1 MEFRI
6 DNKAIN
12 LASRKEIPLI
22 AKGKTGNIYRYG
34 SEVLKVFDGEI
45 KPQIDHD
52 TAKTM
57 TKIHTK
63 RILLPKRLLMCGN
76 TFSGYTLN
84 RIPKKGTKKKMVTTP
99 KDELVC
105 SIRELEED
113 VEEISANNILLSD
126 VSPENTIFN
135 GKLYL
140 SDPSKYT
147 KLSLAPT
154 EDLNRVNQYQIYLLL
169 SELFAKELRTM
180 NFSKSI
186 ISQFRELLSLK
197 DNEQKPS
204 EYLDYII
211 DDKSNIKE
219 MIKVL

>member
-1 MEFRI
+1 
-6 DNKAIN
+6 
-12 LASRKEIPLI
+12 
-22 AKGKTGNIYRYG
+22 
-34 SEVLKVFDGEI
+34 
-45 KPQIDHD
+45 
-52 TAKTM
+52 
-57 TKIHTK
+57 
-63 RILLPKRLLMCGN
+63 
-76 TFSGYTLN
+76 
-84 RIPKKGTKKKMVTTP
+84 MVTTP

-180 NFSKSI
+180 NFLKSN

-197 DNEQKPS
+197 DNEQKAS

>member
-1 MEFRI
+1 
-6 DNKAIN
+6 
-12 LASRKEIPLI
+12 
-22 AKGKTGNIYRYG
+22 
-34 SEVLKVFDGEI
+34 
-45 KPQIDHD
+45 
-52 TAKTM
+52 
-57 TKIHTK
+57 
-63 RILLPKRLLMCGN
+63 
-76 TFSGYTLN
+76 
-84 RIPKKGTKKKMVTTP
+84 MVTTP

-180 NFSKSI
+180 NFSKSN

-197 DNEQKPS
+197 DNEQKAS

-211 DDKSNIKE
+211 DDKSNFLIIYCKIK
-219 MIKVL
+219 

>member
-1 MEFRI
+1 
-6 DNKAIN
+6 
-12 LASRKEIPLI
+12 
-22 AKGKTGNIYRYG
+22 
-34 SEVLKVFDGEI
+34 
-45 KPQIDHD
+45 
-52 TAKTM
+52 
-57 TKIHTK
+57 
-63 RILLPKRLLMCGN
+63 
-76 TFSGYTLN
+76 
-84 RIPKKGTKKKMVTTP
+84 MVTTP

-180 NFSKSI
+180 NFSKSN

-197 DNEQKPS
+197 DNEQKAS

-219 MIKVL
+219 MIKVI

>member
-1 MEFRI
+1 
-6 DNKAIN
+6 
-12 LASRKEIPLI
+12 
-22 AKGKTGNIYRYG
+22 
-34 SEVLKVFDGEI
+34 
-45 KPQIDHD
+45 
-52 TAKTM
+52 
-57 TKIHTK
+57 
-63 RILLPKRLLMCGN
+63 
-76 TFSGYTLN
+76 
-84 RIPKKGTKKKMVTTP
+84 MVTTP

-180 NFSKSI
+180 NFSKSN